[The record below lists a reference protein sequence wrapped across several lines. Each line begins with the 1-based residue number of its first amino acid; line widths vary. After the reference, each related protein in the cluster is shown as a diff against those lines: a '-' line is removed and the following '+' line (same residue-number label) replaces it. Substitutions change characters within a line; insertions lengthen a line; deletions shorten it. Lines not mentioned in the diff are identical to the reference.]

1 MGKLLFYDP
10 NHNFAEICNIINV
23 IHPLSYLKKANN
35 LNFQS
40 EKYKLVNSDKY
51 KKPANNMCFQN
62 KKYTL

>member
-1 MGKLLFYDP
+1 
-10 NHNFAEICNIINV
+10 
-23 IHPLSYLKKANN
+23 LKKANN

-62 KKYTL
+62 KEYTL